1 MALEP
6 EVAHVDAMQRRLVGR
21 AVVAAH
27 PERAGLD
34 QHDAVGAR
42 GRAWRR
48 RAAKRDGDE
57 GGDQV
62 AGHTRHCID
71 SRPARGVLQR
81 QPRGSRRPR
90 EDTAMRHRLR
100 PSLVAVLVLVA
111 IGLALAGLWPS
122 AEAQA
127 PIVLKLGTVNPG
139 ESPRN
144 LAANEFARVAAEKS
158 KGRIKVEVYT
168 NNQLARGEGATLEGV
183 QLGTIDVAPVGSA
196 PIGGIFEPAYLPL
209 DLPFLWTSRDQV
221 WKVMDGP
228 IGQELF
234 KKMEAKGV
242 KGLCFGGGWGF
253 RNMLSNKRP
262 INTPDDMKGQTI
274 RVQESP
280 IYVAMMKQLGANPVP
295 MPWGEVYL
303 AMKQGTVD
311 GMEIPVVTM
320 VSDKFF
326 EVTKYYSLTKHTY
339 PPISWFMNLKRYQS
353 LPADLRQVVDE
364 AGKAACALDRK
375 SEVDKEKGELELI
388 RKAGVQVNEVKD
400 LKPFQDRMGPAYDV
414 VTTKVGKEW
423 MDRVTAAVKAAQ

>member
-1 MALEP
+1 MRTNSGQPLFASMLACA
-6 EVAHVDAMQRRLVGR
+6 VFTVGVWC
-21 AVVAAH
+21 A
-27 PERAGLD
+27 P
-34 QHDAVGAR
+34 
-42 GRAWRR
+42 
-48 RAAKRDGDE
+48 
-57 GGDQV
+57 
-62 AGHTRHCID
+62 
-71 SRPARGVLQR
+71 
-81 QPRGSRRPR
+81 
-90 EDTAMRHRLR
+90 
-100 PSLVAVLVLVA
+100 
-111 IGLALAGLWPS
+111 

-127 PIVLKLGTVNPG
+127 PIVMKVATVNAG

-144 LAANEFARVAAEKS
+144 SAAYEFAKVVAEKS
-158 KGRIKVEVYT
+158 KGRIKAEVYI

-209 DLPFLWTSRDQV
+209 DLPFLWTTREQA

-253 RNMLSNKRP
+253 RNMQSNKRP
-262 INTPDDMKGQTI
+262 INTPDDMKGQTV

-280 IYVAMMKQLGANPVP
+280 IYVSMMKQLGANPVP

-311 GMEIPVVTM
+311 AMESPVFTV
-320 VSDKFF
+320 VSDKFY

-339 PPISWFMNLKRYQS
+339 PPISWFTNMKKYQA
-353 LPADLRQVVDE
+353 LPPDLRQAVDE
-364 AGKAACALDRK
+364 AGKAACAVDRK
-375 SEVDKEKGELELI
+375 AEIEKEKTDLEFI
-388 RKAGVQVNEVKD
+388 KKYGVQVNEVKD
-400 LKPFQDRMGPAYDV
+400 LKAFQGRMGPAYDL

-423 MDRVTAAVKAAQ
+423 MDRIQAAVKAAE

>member
-1 MALEP
+1 MVAVARIDCPYEHRPGGEAGAHHWQVEPRQVAPRWNVARRSGGRGSARHVRTARLDAGVGSFPVVALLALGRDHADRVEELGDLRVGHLVALEP

-57 GGDQV
+57 GGDQM

-90 EDTAMRHRLR
+90 GVAARADRRRARRQRARRRYLR
-100 PSLVAVLVLVA
+100 
-111 IGLALAGLWPS
+111 
-122 AEAQA
+122 
-127 PIVLKLGTVNPG
+127 
-139 ESPRN
+139 
-144 LAANEFARVAAEKS
+144 ARVPAARPAVSLDEPRS
-158 KGRIKVEVYT
+158 GVEGDGR
-168 NNQLARGEGATLEGV
+168 
-183 QLGTIDVAPVGSA
+183 
-196 PIGGIFEPAYLPL
+196 
-209 DLPFLWTSRDQV
+209 
-221 WKVMDGP
+221 P

-320 VSDKFF
+320 FSDKFF

>member
-1 MALEP
+1 VAGIVMAGVMVGLAFLRG
-6 EVAHVDAMQRRLVGR
+6 EVA
-21 AVVAAH
+21 
-27 PERAGLD
+27 
-34 QHDAVGAR
+34 
-42 GRAWRR
+42 
-48 RAAKRDGDE
+48 
-57 GGDQV
+57 
-62 AGHTRHCID
+62 
-71 SRPARGVLQR
+71 
-81 QPRGSRRPR
+81 
-90 EDTAMRHRLR
+90 
-100 PSLVAVLVLVA
+100 
-111 IGLALAGLWPS
+111 
-122 AEAQA
+122 AQA
-127 PIVLKLGTVNPG
+127 PIVVKLGTVNPG

-144 LAANEFARVAAEKS
+144 LAANEFAKVAAEKS
-158 KGRIKVEVYT
+158 KGRIKVEVYI

-209 DLPFLWTSRDQV
+209 DLPFLWSSREQV
-221 WKVMDGP
+221 WKVMDGA

-253 RNMLSNKRP
+253 RHMLSNKRA

-353 LPADLRQVVDE
+353 LQPDLRQAVDE
-364 AGKAACALDRK
+364 AARAACALDRK
-375 SEVDKEKGELELI
+375 AEVDKEKGDLESI
-388 RKAGVQVNEVKD
+388 RKAGVQINDVKD
-400 LKPFQDRMGPAYDV
+400 LKAFQDRMGPAYDL

-423 MDRVTAAVKAAQ
+423 MDRVMAAVRAAQ

>member
-1 MALEP
+1 MRT
-6 EVAHVDAMQRRLVGR
+6 HR
-21 AVVAAH
+21 
-27 PERAGLD
+27 
-34 QHDAVGAR
+34 
-42 GRAWRR
+42 
-48 RAAKRDGDE
+48 
-57 GGDQV
+57 
-62 AGHTRHCID
+62 
-71 SRPARGVLQR
+71 S
-81 QPRGSRRPR
+81 QPLF
-90 EDTAMRHRLR
+90 AIMLAC
-100 PSLVAVLVLVA
+100 AVLT
-111 IGLALAGLWPS
+111 IGAWWAP

-127 PIVLKLGTVNPG
+127 PIIMKVATVNAG

-144 LAANEFARVAAEKS
+144 SAAYEFAKVVGEKS
-158 KGRIKVEVYT
+158 KGRIKAEVYI

-209 DLPFLWTSRDQV
+209 DLPFLWTTREQA

-253 RNMLSNKRP
+253 RNMQSNKRP
-262 INTPDDMKGQTI
+262 IYTPDDMKGQTV

-280 IYVAMMKQLGANPVP
+280 IYVSMMKQLGANPVP

-311 GMEIPVVTM
+311 AMETPVFTV
-320 VSDKFF
+320 VSDKFY

-339 PPISWFMNLKRYQS
+339 PPISWFTNLKNYTA
-353 LPADLRQVVDE
+353 LPADLRQAVDE
-364 AGKAACALDRK
+364 AGKAACAVDRK
-375 SEVDKEKGELELI
+375 TEVEKEKTDLEFI
-388 RKAGVQVNEVKD
+388 KKYGVQVNEVKD
-400 LKPFQDRMGPAYDV
+400 LKAFQARMGPAYDL

-423 MDRVTAAVKAAQ
+423 MGRIQAAVKAAE

>member
-1 MALEP
+1 MKQRPAL
-6 EVAHVDAMQRRLVGR
+6 
-21 AVVAAH
+21 VAA
-27 PERAGLD
+27 
-34 QHDAVGAR
+34 
-42 GRAWRR
+42 
-48 RAAKRDGDE
+48 
-57 GGDQV
+57 
-62 AGHTRHCID
+62 
-71 SRPARGVLQR
+71 
-81 QPRGSRRPR
+81 
-90 EDTAMRHRLR
+90 
-100 PSLVAVLVLVA
+100 LVLVA
-111 IGLALAGLWPS
+111 AVLPLTALGPS
-122 AEAQA
+122 ASAQA
-127 PIVLKLGTVNPG
+127 PLVLKLATVNPG

-144 LAANEFARVAAEKS
+144 LAAYEFARVAAEKS
-158 KGRIKVEVYT
+158 QGRVKVDVYT
-168 NNQLARGEGATLEGV
+168 NNQLARGEGAMLEGV

-209 DLPFLWTSRDQV
+209 DLPFLWASREQV

-234 KKMEAKGV
+234 KKMEGKGV

-253 RNMLSNKRP
+253 RNMLSNKRA

-326 EVTKYYSLTKHTY
+326 EVTKYYSLTQHTY
-339 PPISWFMNLKRYQS
+339 PPISWFMNLKRYQA
-353 LPADLRQVVDE
+353 LPADLRQAVDE
-364 AGKAACALDRK
+364 AGRAACALDRK

-388 RKAGVQVNEVKD
+388 KKSGVQVNAVKD
-400 LKPFQDRMGPAYDV
+400 LKAFQDRMGPAYDL

-423 MDRVTAAVKAAQ
+423 MNRVLAAVKAAQ

>member
-1 MALEP
+1 MTLLSRP
-6 EVAHVDAMQRRLVGR
+6 PLVATLV
-21 AVVAAH
+21 VVA
-27 PERAGLD
+27 
-34 QHDAVGAR
+34 
-42 GRAWRR
+42 
-48 RAAKRDGDE
+48 
-57 GGDQV
+57 V
-62 AGHTRHCID
+62 A
-71 SRPARGVLQR
+71 L
-81 QPRGSRRPR
+81 
-90 EDTAMRHRLR
+90 
-100 PSLVAVLVLVA
+100 
-111 IGLALAGLWPS
+111 GLAALWPP

-127 PIVLKLGTVNPG
+127 PIVLKLATVNPG

-144 LAANEFARVAAEKS
+144 LAAAEFARVAGEKS

-168 NNQLARGEGATLEGV
+168 NNQLARGEGAMLEGV

-196 PIGGIFEPAYLPL
+196 PIGGIFEPAFLPL
-209 DLPFLWTSRDQV
+209 DLPFLWTSREQA

-228 IGQELF
+228 IGAELL

-242 KGLCFGGGWGF
+242 KGLCWGGGWGF

-262 INTPDDMKGQTI
+262 INTPDDLKGQTI

-320 VSDKFF
+320 VSDKFT
-326 EVTKYYSLTKHTY
+326 EVTKFYSLTKHSY

-364 AGKAACALDRK
+364 AAKATCALDRK
-375 SEVDKEKGELELI
+375 SEVDKEQAELEVI
-388 RKAGVQVNEVKD
+388 KKAGVQVNEVKN
-400 LKPFQDRMGPAYDV
+400 LKPFQERMGPAYDV
-414 VTTKVGKEW
+414 VISKVGKEW
-423 MDRVTAAVKAAQ
+423 MDRVAAAVKAAQ

>member
-1 MALEP
+1 
-6 EVAHVDAMQRRLVGR
+6 
-21 AVVAAH
+21 
-27 PERAGLD
+27 
-34 QHDAVGAR
+34 
-42 GRAWRR
+42 
-48 RAAKRDGDE
+48 
-57 GGDQV
+57 
-62 AGHTRHCID
+62 
-71 SRPARGVLQR
+71 
-81 QPRGSRRPR
+81 
-90 EDTAMRHRLR
+90 MRHRLR
-100 PSLVAVLVLVA
+100 PLLVAILVLVA
-111 IGLALAGLWPS
+111 MGLALAGLWPS

-127 PIVLKLGTVNPG
+127 PIALKLGTVNPG

>member
-1 MALEP
+1 
-6 EVAHVDAMQRRLVGR
+6 
-21 AVVAAH
+21 
-27 PERAGLD
+27 
-34 QHDAVGAR
+34 
-42 GRAWRR
+42 
-48 RAAKRDGDE
+48 
-57 GGDQV
+57 
-62 AGHTRHCID
+62 
-71 SRPARGVLQR
+71 
-81 QPRGSRRPR
+81 
-90 EDTAMRHRLR
+90 MRHRLR

-127 PIVLKLGTVNPG
+127 PTVLKLGTVNPG

>member
-1 MALEP
+1 MRS
-6 EVAHVDAMQRRLVGR
+6 HVR
-21 AVVAAH
+21 AVSVCAVVLACAAV
-27 PERAGLD
+27 PLWGPGLT
-34 QHDAVGAR
+34 V
-42 GRAWRR
+42 
-48 RAAKRDGDE
+48 
-57 GGDQV
+57 
-62 AGHTRHCID
+62 
-71 SRPARGVLQR
+71 
-81 QPRGSRRPR
+81 
-90 EDTAMRHRLR
+90 
-100 PSLVAVLVLVA
+100 
-111 IGLALAGLWPS
+111 
-122 AEAQA
+122 EAQA
-127 PIVLKLGTVNPG
+127 PLVLKLGTVNPG

-144 LAANEFARVAAEKS
+144 LAAYEFARVAAEKS
-158 KGRIKVEVYT
+158 KGRIKVEVYI
-168 NNQLARGEGATLEGV
+168 NNQLARGEGGTLEGV

-209 DLPFLWTSRDQV
+209 DLPFLWESRAQV

-228 IGQELF
+228 VGQELF

-253 RNMLSNKRP
+253 RHMLSNKRA

-280 IYVAMMKQLGANPVP
+280 IYVSMMKQLGANPVP

-320 VSDKFF
+320 ISDKFY
-326 EVTKYYSLTKHTY
+326 EVTKYYSLTNHTY

-353 LPADLRQVVDE
+353 LPPDLRQAVDE
-364 AGKAACALDRK
+364 AARATCALDRK
-375 SEVDKEKGELELI
+375 AEVDKEKGDLESI

-400 LKPFQDRMGPAYDV
+400 LKAFQDRMGPAYDL

-423 MDRVTAAVKAAQ
+423 MDRVLAAVKAAK